1 MISAA
6 PAGAPN
12 RPAAAAL
19 AIAVTTKRRTSDM
32 ILNPPAE
39 TIASAAMN
47 SGRARLFQFSGGGE
61 IAAWLPLN
69 TA

>member
-1 MISAA
+1 
-6 PAGAPN
+6 
-12 RPAAAAL
+12 
-19 AIAVTTKRRTSDM
+19 M
-32 ILNPPAE
+32 ILNPPDE